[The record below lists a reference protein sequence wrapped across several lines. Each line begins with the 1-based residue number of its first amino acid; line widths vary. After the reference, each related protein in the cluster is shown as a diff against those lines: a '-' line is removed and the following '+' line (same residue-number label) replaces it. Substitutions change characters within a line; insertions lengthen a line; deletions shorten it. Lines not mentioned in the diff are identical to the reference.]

1 MYRKKFQRQASEP
14 IVSPPLGMYPGTNTA
29 PPSRE
34 DDIGTSTTFIS
45 VPSGMRTLIGLQT
58 QISIPHIYLTQTSN
72 CTCQDTP
79 LPSSHSWYTE
89 DIRAPG
95 IFWK

>member
-14 IVSPPLGMYPGTNTA
+14 IVSSPLGMYPGTNTA

-45 VPSGMRTLIGLQT
+45 EPSGMRALIGLQT
-58 QISIPHIYLTQTSN
+58 QISIRPVYLIETSN
-72 CTCQDTP
+72 CICQDTL
-79 LPSSHSWYTE
+79 LPSSHSWCAE
-89 DIRAPG
+89 DTRATG
-95 IFWK
+95 IF